1 MNAISPF
8 LGRLVAIFLAW
19 VCGHLADRY
28 HIFVSTEQQ
37 AQLADMIV
45 NVIAGFLTVYAV
57 SHKWMNKFINPG
69 DAASSHLAAE
79 EKTQTSVLK
88 FKDARRR

>member
-1 MNAISPF
+1 MNTLSPF
-8 LGRLVAIFLAW
+8 LGRLVAIFLGW
-19 VCGHLADRY
+19 VFGHLADRY

-57 SHKWMNKFINPG
+57 SHKWLNKFINPG
-69 DAASSHLAAE
+69 DAASSHVAAAE
-79 EKTQTSVLK
+79 KNEATVLK
-88 FKDARRR
+88 FRDSRTK